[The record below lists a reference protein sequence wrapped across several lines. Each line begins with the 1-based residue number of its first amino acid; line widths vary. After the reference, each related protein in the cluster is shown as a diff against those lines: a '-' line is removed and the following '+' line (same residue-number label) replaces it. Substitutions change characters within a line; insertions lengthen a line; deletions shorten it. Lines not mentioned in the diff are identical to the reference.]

1 MTAKVS
7 GSLDL
12 IKAALEMG
20 ADGAPMDA
28 DHFRRM
34 AALLLVCTDVVRQM
48 EAKLCL
54 AGILPEDLS
63 GTNVVSLKPFLEA
76 KSHARPQL

>member
-1 MTAKVS
+1 MTPKVS

-12 IKAALEMG
+12 IKVAIEMG
-20 ADGAPMDA
+20 ADGMPMDA

-34 AALLLVCTDVVRQM
+34 AALLVVCTDVVRQM

-54 AGILPEDLS
+54 AEISAEDLA
-63 GTNVVSLKPFLEA
+63 GTNIVSMQHFLEA
-76 KSHARPQL
+76 KSHVRPQA